1 LLDKI
6 SDVEKQNYLMEIIS
20 EKYSVSNRWEEVS
33 ESMTHNK
40 LSEKYLMDVL
50 RKKRIDILN
59 KMIADNIRKIE
70 SSQDEN
76 EILQLMKNEVE
87 LKNERT
93 SLLKA
98 GI

>member
-1 LLDKI
+1 
-6 SDVEKQNYLMEIIS
+6 
-20 EKYSVSNRWEEVS
+20 
-33 ESMTHNK
+33 
-40 LSEKYLMDVL
+40 
-50 RKKRIDILN
+50 
-59 KMIADNIRKIE
+59 MIADNIKKIE

-93 SLLKA
+93 TLLKE